1 MVLPDGVLNQLR
13 ERDRLRVQQLLEVED
28 AEVLQ
33 IVRGENRVLGGVM
46 EALRKMASEAQTS
59 TDELRTSALSFHC
72 CHCRQLP

>member
-46 EALRKMASEAQTS
+46 EALRKMASEAQPRLMS
-59 TDELRTSALSFHC
+59 CEPRRFHSACTVAIAGS
-72 CHCRQLP
+72 